1 MGNEVMRIT
10 MAEESAM
17 YWGERLAVW
26 FESLS
31 PKAQELILRI
41 LAAMPGGEV
50 LRDYGI
56 VDEDATIG
64 MVEGMILANYMRA
77 ALSAGAHVHEEV
89 LRRHFLGEEVVE
101 EEE

>member
-1 MGNEVMRIT
+1 MGRYEQIT
-10 MAEESAM
+10 MAEEAARH
-17 YWGERLAVW
+17 WGERLAAW

-31 PKAQELILRI
+31 PKAQELILRV
-41 LAAMPGGEV
+41 LAAIPGGEA

-56 VDEDATIG
+56 VEEDALLG
-64 MVEGMILANYMRA
+64 AVEGMILANYMRA

-89 LRRHFLGEEVVE
+89 IRRHFFHHE